1 MSGSWRARRLS
12 TLALLLASFTAAL
25 LLAEATLRTLRPP
38 AASIIRY
45 PCIYV
50 EDERFGFR
58 YQAGAVGRVAGHFEI
73 DNTVHINAL
82 GFHDDD
88 PLPAGASEL
97 RVLAVGD
104 SFTAGLNLGRDEVW
118 TAVLERE
125 LRERGYPSAD
135 VVNLGIDGTGTEVH
149 RDLLRAFI
157 PEFRPDVAILAF
169 YANDIDDALHGRFSR
184 ECYRGY
190 VLAFQDELQRMI
202 LRRRVEVHLDRR
214 FARWLFDHSFLVRML
229 EFLSSGTRNLF
240 RLHYVQPSLAELGI
254 DEAVKRA
261 RRPRLRA
268 VFADL
273 EALARGCGCRF
284 LVVPVPPRRSLDGS
298 LRVLRRWIEDTELEL
313 VDVVPAIEKMLAEDG
328 RRASDL
334 FWANDNH
341 LNAYG
346 NRLFARALAEAV
358 PWRPGRSG
366 APRD

>member
-12 TLALLLASFTAAL
+12 TLALLLASFGAAL
-25 LLAEATLRTLRPP
+25 LLAEATLRALRPP
-38 AASIIRY
+38 AASVIHY

-58 YQAGAVGRVAGHFEI
+58 YQPGAAGRIAGHFEI
-73 DNTVHINAL
+73 DNLVQINAL
-82 GFHDDD
+82 GFYDDD

-104 SFTAGLNLGRDEVW
+104 SFTAGLNLDRDEVW

-125 LRERGYPSAD
+125 LRERGHPSAD
-135 VVNLGIDGTGTEVH
+135 VVNLGLDGTGTEVH

-157 PEFRPDVAILAF
+157 PELRPDVVILAF
-169 YANDIDDALHGRFSR
+169 YANDIDDVLHGRFSR

-229 EFLSSGTRNLF
+229 EFLRSGNRNLF
-240 RLHYVQPSLAELGI
+240 RLHYVQPTAAELGI
-254 DEAVKRA
+254 DDAVKRE

-273 EALARGCGCRF
+273 EELARGCGCRF
-284 LVVPVPPRRSLDGS
+284 LVAPVPPRRSLDGS
-298 LRVLRRWIEDTELEL
+298 LRVFRRWVGDAELEL
-313 VDVVPAIEKMLAEDG
+313 IDAVPAMERMLAEDG
-328 RRASDL
+328 RSASDL

-346 NRLFARALAEAV
+346 NRLFARALAEAA
-358 PWRPGRSG
+358 PLRADPSRRPQ
-366 APRD
+366 